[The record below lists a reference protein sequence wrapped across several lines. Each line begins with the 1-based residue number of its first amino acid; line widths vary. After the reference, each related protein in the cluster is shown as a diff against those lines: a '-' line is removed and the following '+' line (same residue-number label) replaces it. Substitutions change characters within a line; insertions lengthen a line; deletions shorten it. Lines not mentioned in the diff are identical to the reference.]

1 MTKLDKLVD
10 KIRARPVEARF
21 SDVQRL
27 LHAYGW
33 TIGREK
39 GSHVS
44 FVKSGQAP
52 LTIPKVGGTMVKQ
65 VYLDTICQRLGLD
78 D

>member
-1 MTKLDKLVD
+1 MTKLDKLID

-21 SDVQRL
+21 SDVQTL
-27 LHAYGW
+27 LYAFGW

-39 GSHVS
+39 GSHVT
-44 FVKSGQAP
+44 FVKNGQAP
-52 LTIPKVGGTMVKQ
+52 LIIPKAGGTKVKQ